1 MNLRMME
8 IDASNAALL
17 SNFLYEAIFVPSGMQ
32 PPSRDILADPQLQV
46 YVQDFGKQTGDFGL
60 FAEVEGVI
68 AGAVWARIMEDY
80 GYIDNETPSLAI
92 ALYRNIE
99 ERVLAMALAAGD
111 VKAVAGEHGYDTGF
125 CFYEFLNGIQP
136 AFIFCVKQ
144 TVNLIQIYTVKIV
157 CILWHNM
164 LLYFDIKIIHSF

>member
-1 MNLRMME
+1 ME

-80 GYIDNETPSLAI
+80 GHIDNETPSLAI
-92 ALYRNIE
+92 ALYKEYRGKG
-99 ERVLAMALAAGD
+99 VGTALLQAML
-111 VKAVAGEHGYDTGF
+111 KLLQEHGYEQVSLAVQKENYAVKLYTACGF
-125 CFYEFLNGIQP
+125 RVYRESEEEYIM
-136 AFIFCVKQ
+136 VKSLRQ
-144 TVNLIQIYTVKIV
+144 NTACTSQEGAL
-157 CILWHNM
+157 
-164 LLYFDIKIIHSF
+164 

>member
-92 ALYRNIE
+92 ALYKEYRGKG
-99 ERVLAMALAAGD
+99 VGTALLQALL
-111 VKAVAGEHGYDTGF
+111 KLLQEHGYEQVSLAVQKENYAVKLYTACGF
-125 CFYEFLNGIQP
+125 RVYRESEEEYIMVRSLRQNTACTSQEGAL
-136 AFIFCVKQ
+136 
-144 TVNLIQIYTVKIV
+144 
-157 CILWHNM
+157 
-164 LLYFDIKIIHSF
+164 

>member
-46 YVQDFGKQTGDFGL
+46 SVQDFGKQTGDFGL

-92 ALYRNIE
+92 ALYKEYRGKG
-99 ERVLAMALAAGD
+99 VGTALLQAML
-111 VKAVAGEHGYDTGF
+111 KLLQEHGYEQVSLAVQKENYAVKLYTACGF
-125 CFYEFLNGIQP
+125 RVYRESEEEYIMVRSLRQNTACTSQEGAL
-136 AFIFCVKQ
+136 
-144 TVNLIQIYTVKIV
+144 
-157 CILWHNM
+157 
-164 LLYFDIKIIHSF
+164 

>member
-80 GYIDNETPSLAI
+80 GHIDNETPSLAI
-92 ALYRNIE
+92 ALYKEYRGKG
-99 ERVLAMALAAGD
+99 VGTALLQAML
-111 VKAVAGEHGYDTGF
+111 KLLQEHGYEQVSLAVQKENYAVKLYTACGF
-125 CFYEFLNGIQP
+125 RVYRESEEEYIMVRSLRQNTACTSQEGAL
-136 AFIFCVKQ
+136 
-144 TVNLIQIYTVKIV
+144 
-157 CILWHNM
+157 
-164 LLYFDIKIIHSF
+164 

>member
-32 PPSRDILADPQLQV
+32 SPSRDILADPQLQV

-80 GYIDNETPSLAI
+80 GHIDNETPSLAI
-92 ALYRNIE
+92 ALYKEYRGKGIGTALLQAMLKLLQEQSYEQVSLAVQKENYAVKLYTACGFRVYRESE
-99 ERVLAMALAAGD
+99 EEYIMVRSLRQNTACTSQEGAL
-111 VKAVAGEHGYDTGF
+111 
-125 CFYEFLNGIQP
+125 
-136 AFIFCVKQ
+136 
-144 TVNLIQIYTVKIV
+144 
-157 CILWHNM
+157 
-164 LLYFDIKIIHSF
+164 

>member
-1 MNLRMME
+1 MNLRMMG

-80 GYIDNETPSLAI
+80 GHIDNETPSLAI
-92 ALYRNIE
+92 ALYKEYRGKG
-99 ERVLAMALAAGD
+99 VGTALLQAML
-111 VKAVAGEHGYDTGF
+111 KLLQEHGYEQVSLAVQKENYAVKLYTACGF
-125 CFYEFLNGIQP
+125 RVYRESEEEYIMVRSLRQNTASTSQEG
-136 AFIFCVKQ
+136 A
-144 TVNLIQIYTVKIV
+144 L
-157 CILWHNM
+157 
-164 LLYFDIKIIHSF
+164 

>member
-1 MNLRMME
+1 MG

-80 GYIDNETPSLAI
+80 GHIDNETPSLAI
-92 ALYRNIE
+92 ALYKEYRGKG
-99 ERVLAMALAAGD
+99 VGTALLQAML
-111 VKAVAGEHGYDTGF
+111 KLLQEHGYEQVSLAVQKENYAVKLYTACGF
-125 CFYEFLNGIQP
+125 RVYRESEEEYIMVRSLRQNTASTSQEG
-136 AFIFCVKQ
+136 A
-144 TVNLIQIYTVKIV
+144 L
-157 CILWHNM
+157 
-164 LLYFDIKIIHSF
+164 

>member
-32 PPSRDILADPQLQV
+32 SPSRDILADPQLQV

-80 GYIDNETPSLAI
+80 GHIDNETPSLAI
-92 ALYRNIE
+92 ALYKEYRGKG
-99 ERVLAMALAAGD
+99 VGTALLQAML
-111 VKAVAGEHGYDTGF
+111 KLLQEHGYEQVSLAVQKENYAVKLYTACGF
-125 CFYEFLNGIQP
+125 RVYRESEEEYIM
-136 AFIFCVKQ
+136 VKSLRQ
-144 TVNLIQIYTVKIV
+144 NTACTSQEGAL
-157 CILWHNM
+157 
-164 LLYFDIKIIHSF
+164 

>member
-1 MNLRMME
+1 MNLQMMG

-60 FAEVEGVI
+60 FAKVEGVI

-80 GYIDNETPSLAI
+80 GHIDNETPSLAI
-92 ALYRNIE
+92 ALYKEYRGKG
-99 ERVLAMALAAGD
+99 VGTALLQAML
-111 VKAVAGEHGYDTGF
+111 KLLQEHGYEQVSLAVQKENYAVKLYTACGF
-125 CFYEFLNGIQP
+125 RVYRESEEEYIMVRSLRQNTASTSQEG
-136 AFIFCVKQ
+136 A
-144 TVNLIQIYTVKIV
+144 L
-157 CILWHNM
+157 
-164 LLYFDIKIIHSF
+164 

>member
-80 GYIDNETPSLAI
+80 GHIDNETPSLAI
-92 ALYRNIE
+92 ALYKEYRGKGIGTA
-99 ERVLAMALAAGD
+99 LLQAML
-111 VKAVAGEHGYDTGF
+111 KLLQEHGYEQVSLAVQKENYAVKLYTACGF
-125 CFYEFLNGIQP
+125 RVYRESEEEYIMVRSLRQNTACTSQEGAL
-136 AFIFCVKQ
+136 
-144 TVNLIQIYTVKIV
+144 
-157 CILWHNM
+157 
-164 LLYFDIKIIHSF
+164 

>member
-1 MNLRMME
+1 MNLQMMG

-80 GYIDNETPSLAI
+80 GHIDNETPSLAI
-92 ALYRNIE
+92 ALYKEYRGKG
-99 ERVLAMALAAGD
+99 VGTALLQAML
-111 VKAVAGEHGYDTGF
+111 KLLQEHGYEQVSLAVQKENYAVKLYTACGF
-125 CFYEFLNGIQP
+125 RVYRESEEEYIMVRSLRQNTASTSQEG
-136 AFIFCVKQ
+136 A
-144 TVNLIQIYTVKIV
+144 L
-157 CILWHNM
+157 
-164 LLYFDIKIIHSF
+164 

>member
-1 MNLRMME
+1 MNLRMMG
-8 IDASNAALL
+8 IDASNAALV

-80 GYIDNETPSLAI
+80 GHIDNETPSLAI
-92 ALYRNIE
+92 ALYKEYRGKG
-99 ERVLAMALAAGD
+99 VGTALLQAML
-111 VKAVAGEHGYDTGF
+111 KLLQEHGYEQVSLAVQKENYAVKLYTACGF
-125 CFYEFLNGIQP
+125 RVYRESEEEYIMVRSLRQNTACTSQEGAL
-136 AFIFCVKQ
+136 
-144 TVNLIQIYTVKIV
+144 
-157 CILWHNM
+157 
-164 LLYFDIKIIHSF
+164 

>member
-1 MNLRMME
+1 MME

-92 ALYRNIE
+92 ALYKEYRGKG
-99 ERVLAMALAAGD
+99 VGTALLQAML
-111 VKAVAGEHGYDTGF
+111 KLLQEHGYEQVSLAVQKEN
-125 CFYEFLNGIQP
+125 Y
-136 AFIFCVKQ
+136 AVKPVSY
-144 TVNLIQIYTVKIV
+144 THLLILFNRIRLFQCP
-157 CILWHNM
+157 CI
-164 LLYFDIKIIHSF
+164 

>member
-46 YVQDFGKQTGDFGL
+46 YVQDFGKQTGYFGL

-92 ALYRNIE
+92 ALYKEYRGKG
-99 ERVLAMALAAGD
+99 VGTALLQAML
-111 VKAVAGEHGYDTGF
+111 KLLQEHGYEQVSLAVQKENYAVKLYTACGF
-125 CFYEFLNGIQP
+125 RVYRESEEEYIMVRSLRQNTACTSQEGAL
-136 AFIFCVKQ
+136 
-144 TVNLIQIYTVKIV
+144 
-157 CILWHNM
+157 
-164 LLYFDIKIIHSF
+164 

>member
-32 PPSRDILADPQLQV
+32 PPSKDILADPQLQV

-80 GYIDNETPSLAI
+80 GHIDNETPSLAI
-92 ALYRNIE
+92 ALYKEYRGKG
-99 ERVLAMALAAGD
+99 VGTALLQAML
-111 VKAVAGEHGYDTGF
+111 KLLQEHGYEQVSLAVQKENYAVKLYTACGF
-125 CFYEFLNGIQP
+125 RVYRESEEEYIMVRSLRQNTACTSQEGAL
-136 AFIFCVKQ
+136 
-144 TVNLIQIYTVKIV
+144 
-157 CILWHNM
+157 
-164 LLYFDIKIIHSF
+164 

>member
-1 MNLRMME
+1 ME

-92 ALYRNIE
+92 ALYKEYRGKG
-99 ERVLAMALAAGD
+99 VGTALLQAML
-111 VKAVAGEHGYDTGF
+111 KLLQEHGYEQVSLAVQKENYAVKLYTACGF
-125 CFYEFLNGIQP
+125 RVYRESEEEYIMVRSLRQNTACTSQEGAL
-136 AFIFCVKQ
+136 
-144 TVNLIQIYTVKIV
+144 
-157 CILWHNM
+157 
-164 LLYFDIKIIHSF
+164 

>member
-46 YVQDFGKQTGDFGL
+46 YVQDLGKQTGDFAL

-80 GYIDNETPSLAI
+80 GHIDNETPSLAI
-92 ALYRNIE
+92 ALYKEYRGKG
-99 ERVLAMALAAGD
+99 VGTALLQAML
-111 VKAVAGEHGYDTGF
+111 KLLQEHGYEQVSLAVQKENYAVKLYTACGF
-125 CFYEFLNGIQP
+125 RVYRESEEEYIMVRSLRQNTASTSQEG
-136 AFIFCVKQ
+136 AR
-144 TVNLIQIYTVKIV
+144 
-157 CILWHNM
+157 
-164 LLYFDIKIIHSF
+164 

>member
-32 PPSRDILADPQLQV
+32 PPSKDILADPQLQV

-80 GYIDNETPSLAI
+80 GHIDNETPSLAI
-92 ALYRNIE
+92 ALYKEYRG
-99 ERVLAMALAAGD
+99 RVLARR
-111 VKAVAGEHGYDTGF
+111 
-125 CFYEFLNGIQP
+125 C
-136 AFIFCVKQ
+136 CRR
-144 TVNLIQIYTVKIV
+144 
-157 CILWHNM
+157 C
-164 LLYFDIKIIHSF
+164 

>member
-80 GYIDNETPSLAI
+80 GHIDNETPSLAI
-92 ALYRNIE
+92 ALYKEYRGKG
-99 ERVLAMALAAGD
+99 VGTALLQAML
-111 VKAVAGEHGYDTGF
+111 KLLQEHGYEQVSLAVQKENYAVKLYTACGF
-125 CFYEFLNGIQP
+125 RVYRESEEEYIMVRSLRQNTACMSQEGAL
-136 AFIFCVKQ
+136 
-144 TVNLIQIYTVKIV
+144 
-157 CILWHNM
+157 
-164 LLYFDIKIIHSF
+164 

>member
-92 ALYRNIE
+92 ALYKEYRGKG
-99 ERVLAMALAAGD
+99 VGTALLQAML
-111 VKAVAGEHGYDTGF
+111 KLLQEHGYEQVSLAVQKENYAVKLYTACGF
-125 CFYEFLNGIQP
+125 RVYRESEEEYIMVRSLRQNTACTSQEGAL
-136 AFIFCVKQ
+136 
-144 TVNLIQIYTVKIV
+144 
-157 CILWHNM
+157 
-164 LLYFDIKIIHSF
+164 

>member
-92 ALYRNIE
+92 ALYKEYRGKG
-99 ERVLAMALAAGD
+99 VGTALLQAML
-111 VKAVAGEHGYDTGF
+111 KLLQEHGYEQVSLAVQKENYAVKLYTACGF
-125 CFYEFLNGIQP
+125 RVYSESEEEYIMVRSLRQNTACTSQEGAL
-136 AFIFCVKQ
+136 
-144 TVNLIQIYTVKIV
+144 
-157 CILWHNM
+157 
-164 LLYFDIKIIHSF
+164 

>member
-17 SNFLYEAIFVPSGMQ
+17 SNFLYEAIFVPSSMQ
-32 PPSRDILADPQLQV
+32 PPSKDILADPQLQV

-80 GYIDNETPSLAI
+80 GHIDNETPSLAI
-92 ALYRNIE
+92 ALYKEYRGKG
-99 ERVLAMALAAGD
+99 VGTALLQAML
-111 VKAVAGEHGYDTGF
+111 KLLQEHGYEKVSLAVQKENYAVKLYTACGF
-125 CFYEFLNGIQP
+125 RVYRESEEEYIMVRSLRQNTACTSQEGAL
-136 AFIFCVKQ
+136 
-144 TVNLIQIYTVKIV
+144 
-157 CILWHNM
+157 
-164 LLYFDIKIIHSF
+164 

>member
-80 GYIDNETPSLAI
+80 GHIDNETPSLAI
-92 ALYRNIE
+92 ALYKEYRGKG
-99 ERVLAMALAAGD
+99 VGTALLQAML
-111 VKAVAGEHGYDTGF
+111 KLLQEHGYEQVSLAVQKENYAVKLYTACGF
-125 CFYEFLNGIQP
+125 RVYRESEEEYIM
-136 AFIFCVKQ
+136 VKSLRQ
-144 TVNLIQIYTVKIV
+144 NTACTSQEGAL
-157 CILWHNM
+157 
-164 LLYFDIKIIHSF
+164 

>member
-1 MNLRMME
+1 MNLRMIE

-68 AGAVWARIMEDY
+68 AGAVWGRIMEDY
-80 GYIDNETPSLAI
+80 GHIDNETLSLAI
-92 ALYRNIE
+92 ALYKEYRGKG
-99 ERVLAMALAAGD
+99 VGTALLQAML
-111 VKAVAGEHGYDTGF
+111 KLLQEHGYEQVSLAVQKENYAVKLYTACGF
-125 CFYEFLNGIQP
+125 RVYRESEEEYIMVRSLRQNTACMSQEGAL
-136 AFIFCVKQ
+136 
-144 TVNLIQIYTVKIV
+144 
-157 CILWHNM
+157 
-164 LLYFDIKIIHSF
+164 

>member
-1 MNLRMME
+1 MNLRMMG

-80 GYIDNETPSLAI
+80 GHIDNETPSLAI
-92 ALYRNIE
+92 ALYKEYRGKG
-99 ERVLAMALAAGD
+99 VGTALLQAML
-111 VKAVAGEHGYDTGF
+111 KLLQEHGYEQVSLAVQKENYAVKLYTACGF
-125 CFYEFLNGIQP
+125 RVYRESEEEYIMVRSLRQNTAC
-136 AFIFCVKQ
+136 
-144 TVNLIQIYTVKIV
+144 T
-157 CILWHNM
+157 
-164 LLYFDIKIIHSF
+164 S

>member
-32 PPSRDILADPQLQV
+32 PPSRDILADHQVQV

-80 GYIDNETPSLAI
+80 GHIDNETPSLAI
-92 ALYRNIE
+92 ALYKEYRGKG
-99 ERVLAMALAAGD
+99 VGTALLQAML
-111 VKAVAGEHGYDTGF
+111 KLLQEHGYEQVSLAVQKENYAVKLYTACGF
-125 CFYEFLNGIQP
+125 RVYRESEEEYIMVRSLRQNTASTSQEG
-136 AFIFCVKQ
+136 AR
-144 TVNLIQIYTVKIV
+144 
-157 CILWHNM
+157 
-164 LLYFDIKIIHSF
+164 

>member
-80 GYIDNETPSLAI
+80 GHIDNETPSLAI
-92 ALYRNIE
+92 ALYKEYRG
-99 ERVLAMALAAGD
+99 RVLARRCCMR
-111 VKAVAGEHGYDTGF
+111 
-125 CFYEFLNGIQP
+125 C
-136 AFIFCVKQ
+136 
-144 TVNLIQIYTVKIV
+144 
-157 CILWHNM
+157 
-164 LLYFDIKIIHSF
+164 

>member
-1 MNLRMME
+1 MME

-80 GYIDNETPSLAI
+80 GHIDNETPSLAI
-92 ALYRNIE
+92 ALYKEYRGKG
-99 ERVLAMALAAGD
+99 VGTALLQAML
-111 VKAVAGEHGYDTGF
+111 KLLQEHGYEQVSLAVQKENYAVKLYTACGF
-125 CFYEFLNGIQP
+125 RVYRESEEEYIMVRSLRQNTACTSQEGAL
-136 AFIFCVKQ
+136 
-144 TVNLIQIYTVKIV
+144 
-157 CILWHNM
+157 
-164 LLYFDIKIIHSF
+164 

>member
-80 GYIDNETPSLAI
+80 GHIDNETPSLAI
-92 ALYRNIE
+92 ALYKEYRGKG
-99 ERVLAMALAAGD
+99 VGTALLQAML
-111 VKAVAGEHGYDTGF
+111 KLLQEHGYEQVSLAVQKENYAVKLYTACGF
-125 CFYEFLNGIQP
+125 RVYRESEEEYIMVRSLRQNTASTSQEG
-136 AFIFCVKQ
+136 AR
-144 TVNLIQIYTVKIV
+144 
-157 CILWHNM
+157 
-164 LLYFDIKIIHSF
+164 

>member
-1 MNLRMME
+1 MME

-92 ALYRNIE
+92 ALYKEYRGKG
-99 ERVLAMALAAGD
+99 VGTALLQAML
-111 VKAVAGEHGYDTGF
+111 KLLQEHGYEQVSLAVQKENYAVKLYTACGF
-125 CFYEFLNGIQP
+125 RVYRESEEEYIMVRSLRQNTACTSQEGAL
-136 AFIFCVKQ
+136 
-144 TVNLIQIYTVKIV
+144 
-157 CILWHNM
+157 
-164 LLYFDIKIIHSF
+164 

>member
-80 GYIDNETPSLAI
+80 GHIDNETPSLAI
-92 ALYRNIE
+92 ALYKEYRGKGVGTALLQAMLKLLQEQGYEQVSLAVQKENYAVKLYTACGFRVYRESE
-99 ERVLAMALAAGD
+99 EEYIMVRSLRQNTACTSQEGAL
-111 VKAVAGEHGYDTGF
+111 
-125 CFYEFLNGIQP
+125 
-136 AFIFCVKQ
+136 
-144 TVNLIQIYTVKIV
+144 
-157 CILWHNM
+157 
-164 LLYFDIKIIHSF
+164 

>member
-1 MNLRMME
+1 MNLRMIE

-80 GYIDNETPSLAI
+80 GHIDNETPSLAI
-92 ALYRNIE
+92 ALYKEYRGKG
-99 ERVLAMALAAGD
+99 VGTALLQAML
-111 VKAVAGEHGYDTGF
+111 KLLQEHGYEQVSLAVQKENYAVKLYTACGF
-125 CFYEFLNGIQP
+125 RVYRESEEEYIMVRSLRQNTACTSQEGAL
-136 AFIFCVKQ
+136 
-144 TVNLIQIYTVKIV
+144 
-157 CILWHNM
+157 
-164 LLYFDIKIIHSF
+164 

>member
-80 GYIDNETPSLAI
+80 GHIDNETPSLAI
-92 ALYRNIE
+92 ALYKEYRGKGIGTA
-99 ERVLAMALAAGD
+99 LLQAML
-111 VKAVAGEHGYDTGF
+111 KLLQEHGYEKVSLAVQKENYAVKLYTACGF
-125 CFYEFLNGIQP
+125 RVYRESEEEYIMVRSLRQNTACTSQEGAL
-136 AFIFCVKQ
+136 
-144 TVNLIQIYTVKIV
+144 
-157 CILWHNM
+157 
-164 LLYFDIKIIHSF
+164 

>member
-68 AGAVWARIMEDY
+68 AGAVWGRIMEDY
-80 GYIDNETPSLAI
+80 GHIDNETPSLAI
-92 ALYRNIE
+92 ALYKEYRGKG
-99 ERVLAMALAAGD
+99 VGTALLQAML
-111 VKAVAGEHGYDTGF
+111 KLLQEHGYEQVSLAVQKENYAVKLYTACGF
-125 CFYEFLNGIQP
+125 RVYRESEEEYIMVRSLRQNTACTSQEGAL
-136 AFIFCVKQ
+136 
-144 TVNLIQIYTVKIV
+144 
-157 CILWHNM
+157 
-164 LLYFDIKIIHSF
+164 